1 MRYLALILAALTS
14 AQLQAYDLAPKLVV
28 TVTIDQL
35 RADYIEAF
43 NSYYSHY
50 GFRRIIDSGL
60 VYDGASFPFSPVD
73 RASAV
78 AAISTGTTPFYN
90 GIIGEQW
97 LDRKTLQPTGCVD
110 DETDKASPARL
121 RTSTVSDELKVSS
134 NGKSLVYSFAVNKAT
149 AILSGGHAADG
160 VYWIG
165 GDGLWTSSSY
175 YEKTL
180 PKWVRAY
187 NKEYER
193 LQKKR
198 EMYQDNDNVVDMIIS
213 ALQNTELGRDTNTD
227 MLSIALS
234 AAMPSGK
241 NTGDWQKDMSAV
253 YHELDF
259 SLGRII
265 NTVEKR
271 IGLDN
276 VLFVVTSTG
285 YKEEKPVD
293 VKRYRIPSGTFYIN
307 RTASLLNMYLGAI
320 YGQGRYVEQW
330 FGNELYLN
338 HRLIEQNRLSLHE
351 ILSRSQ
357 DFLLQNAGVADVY
370 TSERLLAGNNDIQ
383 QLRAGYN
390 PSLSGDIIIQVAPG
404 WNLLN
409 ENTQQTYTSRANVFS
424 FPIIF
429 FGANIKHEKVSLPVT
444 VDRIAPTIAKTIRIR
459 APNACSAAP
468 LF

>member
-50 GFRRIIDSGL
+50 GFRRIIDGGL
-60 VYDGASFPFSPVD
+60 VYDGASYPFSPVD

-213 ALQNTELGRDTNTD
+213 ALQNTELGR
-227 MLSIALS
+227 
-234 AAMPSGK
+234 
-241 NTGDWQKDMSAV
+241 
-253 YHELDF
+253 
-259 SLGRII
+259 R
-265 NTVEKR
+265 
-271 IGLDN
+271 
-276 VLFVVTSTG
+276 
-285 YKEEKPVD
+285 
-293 VKRYRIPSGTFYIN
+293 
-307 RTASLLNMYLGAI
+307 
-320 YGQGRYVEQW
+320 
-330 FGNELYLN
+330 
-338 HRLIEQNRLSLHE
+338 
-351 ILSRSQ
+351 
-357 DFLLQNAGVADVY
+357 
-370 TSERLLAGNNDIQ
+370 
-383 QLRAGYN
+383 
-390 PSLSGDIIIQVAPG
+390 
-404 WNLLN
+404 
-409 ENTQQTYTSRANVFS
+409 
-424 FPIIF
+424 
-429 FGANIKHEKVSLPVT
+429 
-444 VDRIAPTIAKTIRIR
+444 
-459 APNACSAAP
+459 
-468 LF
+468 